1 MNKQN
6 YGFCFNSITIKDGEF
21 IKKSKNSY
29 GKMKINNEINFYKNI
44 LDNKIDFPIPQLKYF
59 VLDDKIA
66 IEFIENSDI
75 LTNIINKKNRDIYIK
90 RIKDSVN
97 IIHKI
102 KLKIDNVIIMN
113 DLKIETQDKILN
125 RYDKFPWEKNFLFN
139 SILSVNG
146 VKFKNIKFYTDTI
159 YSKLKFY
166 LKDRD
171 YYNIIHGDIH
181 LGNILID
188 NQDNIFFIDPRGYF
202 GESSVYG
209 LQEYD
214 FAKLLFGLS
223 GYSIFDLME
232 IKELKIKEG
241 NIEIEFIKKYE
252 NYIEGDDFDKI
263 TKLLFLSMWL
273 GNNSCFIDFNKKIT
287 SLMIAFYYCEK
298 YLFNL

>member
-21 IKKSKNSY
+21 IKKAKNSY
-29 GKMKINNEINFYKNI
+29 GKIKINNEINFYKNI
-44 LDNKIDFPIPQLKYF
+44 LDNRIDFPIPQLKHF
-59 VLDDKIA
+59 VLDDRIV

-75 LTNIINKKNRDIYIK
+75 LTNIINENNRDIYIK
-90 RIKDSVN
+90 KIKDSVN

-102 KLKIDNVIIMN
+102 KLKIDKAIIMN

-125 RYDKFPWEKNFLFN
+125 RYDKFPWEKNSLFN

-202 GESSVYG
+202 GESSIYG

-241 NIEIEFIKKYE
+241 NIDIEFIKKYE
-252 NYIEGDDFDKI
+252 NYIESEDFDKI
-263 TKLLFLSMWL
+263 TKLLFLSIWL

>member
-21 IKKSKNSY
+21 IKKAKNSY
-29 GKMKINNEINFYKNI
+29 GKIKINNEINFYKNI
-44 LDNKIDFPIPQLKYF
+44 LDNKINFPIPHLKHF
-59 VLDDKIA
+59 VLDDRIV

-75 LTNIINKKNRDIYIK
+75 LTNIINEKNRDIYIR
-90 RIKDSVN
+90 RIKDSAN

-102 KLKIDNVIIMN
+102 KLKIDNEIIMN

-125 RYDKFPWEKNFLFN
+125 RYDKFPWGKNSLFN

-159 YSKLKFY
+159 YIKLRFY

-202 GESSVYG
+202 GESSIYG

-241 NIEIEFIKKYE
+241 NIDIEFIKKYE
-252 NYIEGDDFDKI
+252 NYIEREDFDEI
-263 TKLLFLSMWL
+263 TKLLFLSIWL